1 MSIDMSQFYQVFFDE
16 AAEHLGQIENLLV
29 SIDLRHPDEEE
40 LNAVFRAAH
49 SIKGSAATFGFSD
62 MADITHV
69 MESLLDEV
77 RKGARALSA
86 DMVDACLAAGD
97 ILTAQL
103 AGHRGEGEAD
113 PAQASAI
120 VARLEQ
126 LLKAGNSP
134 APLVEASPA
143 AETPAPAV
151 AAPPAASSALTAGV
165 FDVRFVPEPHVASQ
179 PELLD
184 NMLDELGR
192 LGGVEI
198 VSRPAVDSDDP
209 QWWLKITSMMPADML
224 RDVLDFMAE
233 PGSVDISPV
242 GGEPPAGEETA
253 YGFFEPL
260 PDALPQAAAEG
271 EGAAR
276 AECVV
281 VEEEAYGFF
290 TEPGPAVESRLVE
303 AEVSPESVA
312 VAEAAMPAK
321 SGGDTSIRVGVE
333 KVDQMINLVGELV
346 ITQAMLAASAQ
357 GIDPVLYE
365 RLLAGINQLQRNTR
379 DLQETV
385 MSVRML
391 PISMVFSRFPRVVHD
406 LSRKLDKRVELKL
419 LGEHT
424 ELDKGLVERLA
435 DPLTHL
441 VRNSLDHGIETPEQ
455 RRAAGK
461 PETGIIT
468 LSASHQ
474 SGNIVIEVGDD
485 GAGLDRARILAKA
498 REKGLTAPDSLSD
511 ADVWMLIFEAGFSTA
526 EVVTEVSGRGV
537 GMDVVRRN
545 ISAMGGRV
553 DVQSI
558 LGVGT
563 RFTVR
568 LPLTLAILDGMSVR
582 VGGETYILPLGH
594 VAESLQPTA
603 DMIHSISGVPRLIRL
618 RGRYVPVIELYREFG
633 VADGC
638 ADWTRGIMVVID
650 VDGSQAALFVDALL
664 GQHQVVIKS
673 LEANFRRIKGFSGA
687 TILGDGRVAMIL
699 DLPALASSARRLQ
712 SVAA

>member
-40 LNAVFRAAH
+40 INAVFRAAH

-86 DMVDACLAAGD
+86 DMVDACLVAGD
-97 ILTAQL
+97 ILNAQL
-103 AGHRGEGEAD
+103 AAHRGEGAAD
-113 PAQASAI
+113 TAPAAAI
-120 VARLEQ
+120 IARLGQ
-126 LLKAGNSP
+126 LLKDGDSS
-134 APLVEASPA
+134 APVVEHASPPV
-143 AETPAPAV
+143 TPVPPAV
-151 AAPPAASSALTAGV
+151 TPPAISSALQVGV

-209 QWWLKITSMMPADML
+209 QWWLKITSMMPADTL
-224 RDVLDFMAE
+224 REVLDFMAE
-233 PGSVDISPV
+233 PDSVDISPV
-242 GGEPPAGEETA
+242 GGEPTAGEHTA
-253 YGFFEPL
+253 YGFFDPL
-260 PDALPQAAAEG
+260 PDALPQAVVEAPDEG
-271 EGAAR
+271 GVEG
-276 AECVV
+276 VV

-290 TEPGPAVESRLVE
+290 TDPLPPVVSHSA
-303 AEVSPESVA
+303 VSPDVA
-312 VAEAAMPAK
+312 PAASAR
-321 SGGDTSIRVGVE
+321 GGADTSIRVGVE
-333 KVDQMINLVGELV
+333 KVDLMINLVGELV
-346 ITQAMLAASAQ
+346 ITQAMLLESAQ
-357 GIDPVLYE
+357 GIDPVLHE
-365 RLLAGINQLQRNTR
+365 RLLAGFNQLQRNTR

-391 PISMVFSRFPRVVHD
+391 PMSMVFSRFPRVVRD
-406 LSRKLDKRVELKL
+406 LSRKLGKQAELKL

-441 VRNSLDHGIETPEQ
+441 VRNSLDHGIETPEK

-461 PETGIIT
+461 PETGTIT

-485 GAGLDRARILAKA
+485 GAGLDRVRILAKA
-498 REKGLTAPDSLSD
+498 RENGLPAPDSLSD
-511 ADVWMLIFEAGFSTA
+511 AEVWMLIFEAGFSTA

-545 ISAMGGRV
+545 ICAMGGRV

-558 LGVGT
+558 RGVGT

-603 DMIHSISGVPRLIRL
+603 DMIHSLSGVPRLIRL

-633 VADGC
+633 VADSC
-638 ADWTRGIMVVID
+638 VDWTRGIMVVID
-650 VDGSQAALFVDALL
+650 VDGSQAALFVDELL

-673 LEANFRRIKGFSGA
+673 LEANFRRIKGVSGA

-699 DLPALASSARRLQ
+699 DLPALASRARRLQ
-712 SVAA
+712 CVAA

>member
-77 RKGARALSA
+77 RKGARPLTA

-97 ILTAQL
+97 ILNAQL
-103 AGHRGEGEAD
+103 AGHRGEGAAD
-113 PAQASAI
+113 
-120 VARLEQ
+120 
-126 LLKAGNSP
+126 
-134 APLVEASPA
+134 
-143 AETPAPAV
+143 PAPAV
-151 AAPPAASSALTAGV
+151 AIIARLALLLKGDDSSAPVAERPAASTPLVTPAASSSASVLQAGV

-209 QWWLKITSMMPADML
+209 QWWLKITSMMPAGTL

-233 PGSVDISPV
+233 PGSVDISPA
-242 GGEPPAGEETA
+242 GGEPPAGEDTA
-253 YGFFEPL
+253 YGFFAPL
-260 PDALPQAAAEG
+260 PDPAAGTVVE
-271 EGAAR
+271 AAR
-276 AECVV
+276 DTV
-281 VEEEAYGFF
+281 VEDEGVEGEAYGFF
-290 TEPGPAVESRLVE
+290 TDSLPPVEPRA
-303 AEVSPESVA
+303 AVSPEVA
-312 VAEAAMPAK
+312 PTAPADVLMSAK
-321 SGGDTSIRVGVE
+321 GGADTSIRVGVE
-333 KVDQMINLVGELV
+333 KVDLMINLVGELV
-346 ITQAMLAASAQ
+346 ITQAMLMASAE
-357 GIDPVLYE
+357 GIDPLLHE

-391 PISMVFSRFPRVVHD
+391 PISTVFSRFPRVVRD
-406 LSRKLDKRVELKL
+406 LSRKLGKQVELKL

-441 VRNSLDHGIETPEQ
+441 VRNSLDHGIETPEK
-455 RRAAGK
+455 RRVAGK
-461 PETGIIT
+461 LETGTIT

-498 REKGLTAPDSLSD
+498 RENGLQAPDSLSD
-511 ADVWMLIFEAGFSTA
+511 DEVWMLIFEAGFSTA

-558 LGVGT
+558 YGVGT

-568 LPLTLAILDGMSVR
+568 LPLTLAIVDGMSVR

-594 VAESLQPTA
+594 VAESLQVTA
-603 DMIHSISGVPRLIRL
+603 DMIHSLSGVPRLIRL

-633 VADGC
+633 VVDSC
-638 ADWTRGIMVVID
+638 VDWTRGIMVVID
-650 VDGSQAALFVDALL
+650 VDGSQAALFVDELI

-699 DLPALASSARRLQ
+699 DLPALASRARRLQ